1 MTWMNCDEGKFVAV
15 EKTAPDRF
23 FPALSPSESCDWPS
37 WEIGGGGPRQA
48 FSLIELVGVL
58 AVLAVLAA
66 SLVPAMLKR
75 LDRAAWL
82 AESSFLS
89 SLADGLTQ
97 HILRSKNIPAPTT
110 WAQALAA

>member
-1 MTWMNCDEGKFVAV
+1 MNC
-15 EKTAPDRF
+15 EKKSSR
-23 FPALSPSESCDWPS
+23 
-37 WEIGGGGPRQA
+37 RA

-66 SLVPAMLKR
+66 SLVPVMLKR

-82 AESSFLS
+82 AESSSLS

-97 HILRSKNIPAPTT
+97 HILRRYNIPAPTT
-110 WAQALAA
+110 WAQALAAELNLAPTNISNTPRHYARAF